1 MRLLQD
7 DRTSVRN
14 VNRVEL
20 KRASDKALTLT
31 VRALS
36 PTYPEDAER
45 ELPSPVAPF
54 RGEYIRD
61 KRGRIEKDERGQ
73 PIRVLDE
80 QDPKYLADVRE
91 TQQLQTVKM
100 IVDALDPAEVQF
112 TISRDGIDPK
122 TYYQAVRQ
130 EFTAFGFS
138 IGDLAALVRAVAE
151 VSGIDD
157 GAIRAARADFFDE
170 DTSLSGT

>member
-1 MRLLQD
+1 MPHDKKRTMRLLQD

-73 PIRVLDE
+73 PSMRWHPTPAFHAFSDRAN
-80 QDPKYLADVRE
+80 DTAAGPKGADLSDVEMEMERE
-91 TQQLQTVKM
+91 RKARGVEK
-100 IVDALDPAEVQF
+100 V
-112 TISRDGIDPK
+112 
-122 TYYQAVRQ
+122 
-130 EFTAFGFS
+130 
-138 IGDLAALVRAVAE
+138 
-151 VSGIDD
+151 
-157 GAIRAARADFFDE
+157 GAGRSTGKRR
-170 DTSLSGT
+170 